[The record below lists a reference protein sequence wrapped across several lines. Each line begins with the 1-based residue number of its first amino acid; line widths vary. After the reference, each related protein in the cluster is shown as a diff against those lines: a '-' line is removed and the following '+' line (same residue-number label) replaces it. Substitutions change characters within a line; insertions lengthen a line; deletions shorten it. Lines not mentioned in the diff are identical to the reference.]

1 MTKPCVIFIQCP
13 LITCANFY
21 PAMPEKLLSQV
32 AVQVSTIE
40 SKSVRQAVSAY
51 VQLLAGLRF
60 KKALIRQVFQEGMM
74 RESVIYQEILQEG
87 ERKGKQEECLALVL
101 RLLMRR
107 LGSLESGVLSQVTNL
122 PLSALEDLAEA
133 LIDFST
139 VTDLNE
145 WLRLR

>member
-1 MTKPCVIFIQCP
+1 
-13 LITCANFY
+13 
-21 PAMPEKLLSQV
+21 MPEKLLSQV